1 MIKPQELVKAMARGQ
16 MLLVGAGGIGCELLK
31 NHMLTSFF
39 HFDLIDLGAIDVN
52 NLNRQFLFKK
62 KKSWKIKDPGCQRKC
77 TTVLPD
83 SIMNPDYN
91 VGFFSTIYNGY
102 EFFRQQSCPQPS

>member
-62 KKSWKIKDPGCQRKC
+62 KKKVGRSKIQVAKES
-77 TTVLPD
+77 VLQFYLTA
-83 SIMNPDYN
+83 S
-91 VGFFSTIYNGY
+91 
-102 EFFRQQSCPQPS
+102 